1 MGKTTMEEKPLTFD
15 EWKESCGLKYNEKL
29 GDFMKRQYNEDYKV
43 QWEEMLKREYQEYLG
58 DFNGSWL
65 L

>member
-1 MGKTTMEEKPLTFD
+1 MGEDMDQETPLTFD
-15 EWKESCGLKYNEKL
+15 EWKETCGFKFNERL
-29 GDFMKRQYNEDYKV
+29 GEFMKRQYNEDYKTE
-43 QWEEMLKREYQEYLG
+43 WEEMLKREYQEYLG

>member
-1 MGKTTMEEKPLTFD
+1 MGENMDQEVPLSFE
-15 EWKESCGLKYNEKL
+15 EWKERSGLKYNDKL
-29 GDFMKRQYNEDYKV
+29 GDFMMRQYKEDYKV
-43 QWEEMLKREYQEYLG
+43 SWEEMLKREYQEYLS